1 MRALDPHFERVF
13 GDSGVRAQWLGQVL
27 QSALVVMMTDNYVD
41 FAQVGRSALEMMAA
55 RRGVVLKDED
65 SQTILGGMRQLPPH
79 SEVLMRLK
87 DVGLRLAA
95 LTNSPPAMV
104 EAQLTS
110 AGLIEY
116 FDDVLSVDTVK
127 KFKPAQEV
135 YRTAARTLGI
145 DTSDMLMV
153 ATHDWDIAGAMN
165 AGCRGAF
172 IARPGMVLNPLY
184 PAPDIVGSDLVGVVG
199 EILASQS

>member
-1 MRALDPHFERVF
+1 VRALDPHFERVF

-116 FDDVLSVDTVK
+116 CDDVLSVDTVK

-172 IARPGMVLNPLY
+172 IARPGMVINPLY
-184 PAPDIVGSDLVGVVG
+184 PMPDIFGPDLAEVVD
-199 EILASQS
+199 EILASRS

>member
-1 MRALDPHFERVF
+1 
-13 GDSGVRAQWLGQVL
+13 
-27 QSALVVMMTDNYVD
+27 
-41 FAQVGRSALEMMAA
+41 
-55 RRGVVLKDED
+55 
-65 SQTILGGMRQLPPH
+65 
-79 SEVLMRLK
+79 MRLK

-172 IARPGMVLNPLY
+172 IARPSMVINPLY
-184 PAPDIVGSDLVGVVG
+184 PMPDIFGSDLVEVVD
-199 EILASQS
+199 EILASRS

>member
-1 MRALDPHFERVF
+1 
-13 GDSGVRAQWLGQVL
+13 
-27 QSALVVMMTDNYVD
+27 MTDRYVD
-41 FAQVGRSALEMMAA
+41 FARVGRSALEMMAA

-65 SQTILGGMRQLPPH
+65 FQAILGGMRRLPPH
-79 SEVLMRLK
+79 PEVPDSLMRLK
-87 DVGLRLAA
+87 HAGIRLAA
-95 LTNSPPAMV
+95 LTNSPPAMA

-135 YRTAARTLGI
+135 YRTAAQTLGV
-145 DTSDMLMV
+145 DTPDMLMV
-153 ATHDWDIAGAMN
+153 AAHDWDIAGAMT